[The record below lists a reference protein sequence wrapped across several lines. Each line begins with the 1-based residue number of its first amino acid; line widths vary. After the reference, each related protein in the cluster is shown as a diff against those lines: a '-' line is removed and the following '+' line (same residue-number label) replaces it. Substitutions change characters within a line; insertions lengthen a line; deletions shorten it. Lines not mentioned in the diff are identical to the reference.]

1 FALSR
6 LAPAKVP
13 SRIVI
18 VAEIPKGPTGKVQRI
33 GLHEKLSS
41 LLNAEFTAPCSLLEE
56 MLSSIW
62 AEVLKLDRVG
72 IDDNFFQLG
81 GDSLRAT
88 QAVVRIQDRLCVE
101 LSATS
106 LFRDPTI
113 ASLAKRIEND
123 HPSLVSVLDELGD
136 LSEEEALRLLEEGE

>member
-1 FALSR
+1 
-6 LAPAKVP
+6 
-13 SRIVI
+13 
-18 VAEIPKGPTGKVQRI
+18 
-33 GLHEKLSS
+33 
-41 LLNAEFTAPCSLLEE
+41 

-136 LSEEEALRLLEEGE
+136 LSEEEALRLLEEDE